1 MKPTLVIGA
10 TTNPERY
17 AYRAI
22 QQLRQNEHPVV
33 AFGLK
38 PGVVA
43 DVTIETEWDPEWKV
57 DTVTL
62 YLNPQRQE
70 ALYESIIALKPNRV
84 IFNPGTENPEFEQL
98 LQSKGIFPEEACTL
112 VLLSV
117 GEY

>member
-22 QQLRQNEHPVV
+22 QQLRQNGHPVV

-38 PGVVA
+38 AGVVA
-43 DVTIETEWDPEWKV
+43 DVTIETEWNPDWKV

-70 ALYESIIALKPNRV
+70 AFYDKIIALNPQRV
-84 IFNPGTENPEFEQL
+84 LFNPGTENPEFEKL
-98 LQSKGIFPEEACTL
+98 LQSKGIFTEEACTL
-112 VLLSV
+112 VLLSL